1 MNGRAEAVTYEQN
14 SVFSGEEKHTI
25 GSS

>member
-14 SVFSGEEKHTI
+14 SVFSEEEKHTI